1 MTTLEKINEVS
12 LFEQYEATMTF
23 LEVLG
28 YKVDNLTIS
37 QLASL
42 KLAIIDTIESTNLR
56 DENTIRVMTPTEVT
70 IYYV

>member
-23 LEVLG
+23 LGALG
-28 YKVDNLTIS
+28 YKIDDLTIS

-56 DENTIRVMTPTEVT
+56 DENTIRVMTPTEDE
-70 IYYV
+70 YYV

>member
-12 LFEQYEATMTF
+12 LFEQYETTMTF
-23 LEVLG
+23 LEALG